1 MDPIENPETKINEPT
16 TDESDVNGGP
26 SLTTWLVIGGLAVV
40 GVALLAVFFSG
51 SDSTP
56 TAAAEGDGGI
66 AGLVFTNEDGT
77 DGTLA
82 DYEGEPLVVNFFAS
96 WCAPCRAEMPAF
108 EQVHLA
114 NQGDV
119 QFVGVNTRETDINAA
134 REVVDV
140 TGVTYTVVLGD
151 DGGEGSL
158 YQHVANLGV
167 MPTTAFIDDTGTVV
181 DVHEGILT
189 EDDLASRLQTLFG

>member
-96 WCAPCRAEMPAF
+96 WCAPCRAELPDF
-108 EQVHLA
+108 QQVHVESE
-114 NQGDV
+114 GRV
-119 QFVGVNTRETDINAA
+119 QFVGVNHDIDESSWLSFVDEVDLTYPTVFQPEQEIWETLNLFGMPATA
-134 REVVDV
+134 LVTPEGEVVF
-140 TGVTYTVVLGD
+140 TFSGVLD
-151 DGGEGSL
+151 QESL
-158 YQHVANLGV
+158 KEAIAEHLNVEV
-167 MPTTAFIDDTGTVV
+167 
-181 DVHEGILT
+181 
-189 EDDLASRLQTLFG
+189 